1 MKRENLEIKNISNK
15 IEINNIS
22 NNFFSNKINK
32 REKIMKLEI
41 SKTYKIGENTF
52 SSLEEAN
59 LFILT
64 SLYNEGLEAII
75 ANPTAFTEA
84 LRAVTN
90 PSAIPQGTSVSKPS
104 DGGNMRDIQERLRGE
119 GYRISRHEKFW
130 PVYEVTRP
138 DGTLGVFRFTGKV
151 WELYNL
157 ICEVGIEEV
166 ISKYSYKL

>member
-1 MKRENLEIKNISNK
+1 MKREKEIKNSKKLEINK
-15 IEINNIS
+15 ISE
-22 NNFFSNKINK
+22 NFFLNKNL
-32 REKIMKLEI
+32 REKNSMKLEI
-41 SKTYKIGENTF
+41 SKTYRIGENTF

-64 SLYNEGLEAII
+64 NLYNEGLEAII
-75 ANPTAFTEA
+75 ANPTSFSEA

-104 DGGNMRDIQERLRGE
+104 DGGNMRDIQETLRKE
-119 GYRISRHEKFW
+119 GYRIGRHEKFW
-130 PVYEVTRP
+130 PVYEVTRN
-138 DGTLGVFRFTGKV
+138 DGTLAAFRFTGKV

-166 ISKYSYKL
+166 ISKYSYNLL

>member
-1 MKRENLEIKNISNK
+1 MKRENLEIKNISN
-15 IEINNIS
+15 
-22 NNFFSNKINK
+22 NFFLNKINK
-32 REKIMKLEI
+32 RESMKLEVTK
-41 SKTYKIGENTF
+41 SYKIGENTF

-59 LFILT
+59 LFILN
-64 SLYNEGLEAII
+64 SLYEAGLESII

-130 PVYEVTRP
+130 PVYEVTKP
-138 DGTLGVFRFTGKV
+138 EGTLAAFRFTGKV